1 MREIIGAYYL
11 WVLSFHIIGFVLW
24 SAMLLILPRLFS
36 IHKESLNNQEL
47 CVILEKLE
55 LFIYRYIG
63 SLGVILVFIM
73 GGLLLYL
80 NPSLLNERF
89 FQAKLVAVGLLT
101 YYSHTLGYY
110 RKRIYKVNARFFKAY
125 HLVALAL
132 IGLIVSYILLK
143 NVSVIFSVG
152 VLGLMGLLIAG
163 IYYKNKPHK

>member
-1 MREIIGAYYL
+1 
-11 WVLSFHIIGFVLW
+11 
-24 SAMLLILPRLFS
+24 MLLILPRLFS
-36 IHKESLNNQEL
+36 IHIENLENKEW

-63 SLGVILVFIM
+63 SVGVILVFIM

-80 NPSLLNERF
+80 NPSLLSERF

-110 RKRIYKVNARFFKAY
+110 RKRLSTTKRNARFFKAY

-132 IGLIVSYILLK
+132 VCLIISYIVLK
-143 NVSVIFSVG
+143 SVSVIFSVG
-152 VLGLMGLLIAG
+152 VLSLMGLLMLF
-163 IYYKNKPHK
+163 IYKRK